1 MTVAKIKVGVMAGA
15 EPEVAARLV
24 PLLDEL
30 STEITRLDLLLLTG
44 ATTGVPD
51 AVSRAV
57 RARGALTIGV
67 SPAHNAREHTDVC
80 KLPLDAC
87 DAIIF
92 TGFGYKGRNVVL
104 VRSVDIVLV
113 VAGGMGTLNEFTIA
127 VDEGKVVGVLT
138 GTGGIAD
145 EVEGLLPHAKRADH
159 VFFES
164 RPSRLL
170 EVCLA
175 RYQSIV
181 ELEGRKI
188 CRE

>member
-1 MTVAKIKVGVMAGA
+1 MTGAKIKIGVMAAA
-15 EPEVAARLV
+15 EPEVAARLA
-24 PLLDEL
+24 PLLEEL
-30 STEITRLDLLLLTG
+30 SVEIARLDLLLLTG

-51 AVSRAV
+51 AVSRGA
-57 RARGALTIGV
+57 RARGAFTIGV
-67 SPAHNAREHTDVC
+67 SPAHNAREHADVF

-145 EVEGLLPHAKRADH
+145 EVEGLLPHARRAGH
-159 VFFES
+159 VFLDA

-170 EVCLA
+170 ELCLS
-175 RYQSIV
+175 RFR
-181 ELEGRKI
+181 EL
-188 CRE
+188 

>member
-1 MTVAKIKVGVMAGA
+1 MTGAKIKIGVMASA
-15 EPEVAARLV
+15 EPEVAARLS
-24 PLLDEL
+24 PLLEEL
-30 STEITRLDLLLLTG
+30 SAEIARLDLLLLTG

-51 AVSRAV
+51 AVSRGV
-57 RARGALTIGV
+57 RGRGAFTIGV
-67 SPAHNAREHTDVC
+67 SPAHNAREHADAC

-145 EVEGLLPHAKRADH
+145 EVEGLLAHARRADH
-159 VFFES
+159 VFFDA
-164 RPSRLL
+164 RPSMLL
-170 EVCLA
+170 DLCLA
-175 RYQSIV
+175 RYR
-181 ELEGRKI
+181 EL
-188 CRE
+188 